1 MASSDSLLEVRN
13 ISVYYNSFRALEDV
27 SYTIG
32 PGSIVCLLGG
42 NASGKSSSMKAIFG
56 TVPLRTGSIRFE
68 GQRID
73 GWTTGKRVAA
83 GIAAVPEGRRVFA
96 NLSVRENL
104 ELGACTLKDGR
115 AIGTYLDSVF
125 DQFPQL
131 RERQGQMAG
140 SMSGGEQQML
150 AFGRALMSRPKL
162 ICMDEPSM
170 GMSPALVSRNFKLIK
185 AIRERGTA
193 VFVIEQ
199 NARAALKIADYAY
212 VLRTG
217 SVMLQGPAEQ
227 VATDPQMQAAYLG
240 HTPLSATVPPAAIE
254 RRN

>member
-13 ISVYYNSFRALEDV
+13 ISVYYGSFRALEDV

-115 AIGTYLDSVF
+115 AIGTYLTPFSTSSPSCVSGKGKW
-125 DQFPQL
+125 
-131 RERQGQMAG
+131 QGV
-140 SMSGGEQQML
+140 
-150 AFGRALMSRPKL
+150 
-162 ICMDEPSM
+162 C
-170 GMSPALVSRNFKLIK
+170 
-185 AIRERGTA
+185 
-193 VFVIEQ
+193 
-199 NARAALKIADYAY
+199 
-212 VLRTG
+212 
-217 SVMLQGPAEQ
+217 
-227 VATDPQMQAAYLG
+227 
-240 HTPLSATVPPAAIE
+240 PAANS
-254 RRN
+254 RCWHSAAR